1 MALSRN
7 RVVKVTDVQVQWMGD
22 KIKGLKR
29 RAAVEG
35 LREGAE
41 AIKNAAVDM
50 IPVETSVLK
59 GTAYADVDPNTL
71 ISIAGVDD
79 ARDIKAI
86 KQHEDLSYNHPRGGQ
101 AKFLEKAVKAAE
113 GGAMGNLAA
122 QISRALS

>member
-1 MALSRN
+1 M
-7 RVVKVTDVQVQWMGD
+7 TDVQIQWMGD
-22 KIKGLKR
+22 QIKGLKR

-41 AIKNAAVDM
+41 AIKDAAVGM
-50 IPVETSVLK
+50 VPVETSVLK
-59 GTAYADVDPNTL
+59 DTAYCDVDPNTL
-71 ISIAGVDD
+71 ISIAGFDD

-101 AKFLEKAVKAAE
+101 AKFLEKAVTAAE

-122 QISRALS
+122 QIRRALS